1 MICTERKMAI
11 IFLIPGYKKTEG
23 DTYNNLRLVQPETI
37 CLKKKGGGRVYI
49 SYCYLLKT
57 QPVPGTK
64 QMPQGLPTQ
73 KCSLRS
79 SSINLTWKM
88 VRNAES
94 RAPPQLYRLR
104 ISKFPGESHTLK
116 WDKMNGKIFY
126 YVLTK
131 AL

>member
-1 MICTERKMAI
+1 MYRKKNGNYFSYPRIQKKRREIPI
-11 IFLIPGYKKTEG
+11 ITLGLCNQK
-23 DTYNNLRLVQPETI
+23 LSV
-37 CLKKKGGGRVYI
+37 KKKGGGRVYI
-49 SYCYLLKT
+49 SYCYLLRT

-94 RAPPQLYRLR
+94 RAPPQTYRLR

-116 WDKMNGKIFY
+116 WDKMSGKIFY
-126 YVLTK
+126 YVLKK